1 MIIYDD
7 NKARFLKLKRDIDI
21 DEIAELIIEKKYFDI
36 LGHPKRKNRQIFIL
50 SYNNYIHAV
59 PYVIDEDD
67 NIIIK
72 TVFPSRNFHKI
83 YKERSR

>member
-36 LGHPKRKNRQIFIL
+36 LEHPKRKNQQIFIL

-59 PYVIDEDD
+59 PYVIDKDD

>member
-7 NKARFLKLKRDIDI
+7 NKARFLKLSRDIDI

-36 LGHPKRKNRQIFIL
+36 LEHPKRKNQQMFIL
-50 SYNNYIHAV
+50 SYNDYIHAV
-59 PYVIDEDD
+59 PFVIDKDD

-72 TVFPSRNFHKI
+72 TVFPSRYLHKI
-83 YKERSR
+83 YKEKIR

>member
-7 NKARFLKLKRDIDI
+7 KKAQILKLERDIDI
-21 DEIAELIIEKKYFDI
+21 DGIVELIIERKYIDI
-36 LGHPKRKNRQIFIL
+36 LEHPKREGQQIFIL
-50 SYNNYIHAV
+50 SYRNYIHVV
-59 PYVIDEDD
+59 PFVVDEDD

-83 YKERSR
+83 YKERMK